1 MKSTNKYSVFIVDDD
16 EDDRESIKDAFLEN
30 KHHYNY
36 VFMSNGDQLLEYLV
50 THPPRENTLILL
62 DLNMPGK
69 DGRDILKEIKNASNL
84 KPIPVI
90 ILTTSSSERDK
101 QTSYELGANCFV
113 TKPDSYNDLVDIT
126 NSIAKLWLEPSRG
139 TIY

>member
-1 MKSTNKYSVFIVDDD
+1 MKLTNKYSVFIVDDD

-36 VFMSNGDQLLEYLV
+36 VFMKNGDQLLEYLV
-50 THPPRENTLILL
+50 TNPPQDNTVILL

-69 DGRDILKEIKNASNL
+69 DGRDILKEIKNKQDL

-90 ILTTSSSERDK
+90 VLTTSSSEKDK
-101 QTSYELGANCFV
+101 KASYELGANCFV

-126 NSIAKLWLEPSRG
+126 NSIAKLWLLPK
-139 TIY
+139 

>member
-50 THPPRENTLILL
+50 ANPPRENTLILL

-69 DGRDILKEIKNASNL
+69 DGRDILKEIKNARNL

-90 ILTTSSSERDK
+90 VLTTSSSERDK

-126 NSIAKLWLEPSRG
+126 NSIAKLWLVPQQG